1 MNEKVKMVY
10 AVYKKL
16 NLNIDEM
23 SNVIGVSKSK
33 TTKMF
38 SDFGEQK
45 IAKEKLLP
53 PWRKIGG
60 RRLWDIEDI
69 IRWNQETEFK
79 VA

>member
-1 MNEKVKMVY
+1 MNEKVNMIY
-10 AVYKKL
+10 QIYQKL

-23 SNVIGVSKSK
+23 SKVIGVSKSK

-38 SDFGEQK
+38 SDLGEK
-45 IAKEKLLP
+45 RIIKEKLLP

-60 RRLWDIEDI
+60 TRLWDIEDI
-69 IRWNQETEFK
+69 VKWNLSTEFK